1 MDDRGLQFRVGILVV
16 ATLII
21 AAILVE
27 RFGDLPG
34 IKKNQY
40 TIYIRFPQAPGV
52 TVDTPVLKS
61 GILVGRVSRVTLL
74 DDGGVVVTT
83 KIDADRQ
90 LKNNE
95 ICRIST
101 GSILGDAILEFVPS
115 NTAQPSREAYRDGE
129 YLDGIVAQ
137 DPLRVMESATTVL
150 EMLSTLEKDVRLALV
165 SIEGAGKSVG
175 DVAES
180 MTSIMDNNQ
189 NQVRRVLGKAESA
202 MDRFDE
208 AASTVSQLAESLDDI
223 VGSEDVQIAIEQS
236 LNEIPELFADARE
249 VLDTLQSASARA
261 EQNFKNIEG
270 LTEPLGL
277 RGQEFTTSIDKSL
290 TDIQKVLTQLVQF
303 STALNNREGT
313 LGQLLHDREL
323 YDQINSSVSNIEHL
337 TNRLRPVIED
347 ARVFTDKIAR
357 DPGRLG
363 VQAPSIDASRARSG
377 RCFGASVLRCFG
389 ASVLRCFGASVLRCF
404 GASVLRCF
412 GASVLRCFGA
422 SVLRCFG
429 ASVTTLFG
437 ALKRSVIAKCKMQIA
452 NCKLQIVNCEF
463 RRAAVLNAKP
473 RTLFA
478 LSTLHFALST

>member
-1 MDDRGLQFRVGILVV
+1 M
-16 ATLII
+16 
-21 AAILVE
+21 
-27 RFGDLPG
+27 
-34 IKKNQY
+34 
-40 TIYIRFPQAPGV
+40 
-52 TVDTPVLKS
+52 
-61 GILVGRVSRVTLL
+61 
-74 DDGGVVVTT
+74 VTT

-95 ICRIST
+95 TVRIST

-150 EMLSTLEKDVRLALV
+150 EMLSTLEKDVRWHGFDQGHRKA
-165 SIEGAGKSVG
+165 G

-180 MTSIMDNNQ
+180 MTSIIDNNQ
-189 NQVRRVLGKAESA
+189 DQVRRVLGKAESA

-249 VLDTLQSASARA
+249 VLDTLQSDSARA

-347 ARVFTDKIAR
+347 PRVFTDKIAR

-363 VQAPSIDASRARSG
+363 VR
-377 RCFGASVLRCFG
+377 
-389 ASVLRCFGASVLRCF
+389 
-404 GASVLRCF
+404 
-412 GASVLRCFGA
+412 
-422 SVLRCFG
+422 
-429 ASVTTLFG
+429 G
-437 ALKRSVIAKCKMQIA
+437 ALDRRQSGTKR
-452 NCKLQIVNCEF
+452 
-463 RRAAVLNAKP
+463 
-473 RTLFA
+473 
-478 LSTLHFALST
+478 